1 MIKTG
6 IGYDVHQLA
15 EGEKL
20 ILGGVEIPSQVGSIG
35 HSDGDTLVHAIVDA
49 LLGAANLG
57 DIGQLFPSK
66 DEQWK
71 DIESLH
77 FLNKVGEMLRN
88 ASFEISNID
97 SIVFLQK
104 PILSGFIPEIKYKI
118 AYTLQI
124 DQSQVSV
131 KATTLDY
138 LGFIGQG
145 KGIAAQAI
153 ATIKSL

>member
-1 MIKTG
+1 
-6 IGYDVHQLA
+6 
-15 EGEKL
+15 
-20 ILGGVEIPSQVGSIG
+20 
-35 HSDGDTLVHAIVDA
+35 
-49 LLGAANLG
+49 
-57 DIGQLFPSK
+57 
-66 DEQWK
+66 
-71 DIESLH
+71 
-77 FLNKVGEMLRN
+77 MLRN
-88 ASFEISNID
+88 TSFEISNID
-97 SIVFLQK
+97 SIILLQK